1 MTQCSPSEL
10 PAIAKMQKKKHK
22 TQEEMDPSGEDVT
35 DRLYVLAALKDA
47 WTAVSLS
54 SAKSMVLITDGGDV
68 AGQSITLCYGFVPGI
83 GRGFLLPHQVPSSC
97 ALCICDGF
105 AFLLVL
111 FFALPKVKLSILVCL
126 QCWPKVWPKVE
137 ASGSV

>member
-22 TQEEMDPSGEDVT
+22 TQEEMDPSGEDVP

-83 GRGFLLPHQVPSSC
+83 GRGFLLPHQVPIHHPVPCVFAMDLLSC
-97 ALCICDGF
+97 LRC
-105 AFLLVL
+105 FL
-111 FFALPKVKLSILVCL
+111 PC
-126 QCWPKVWPKVE
+126 PN
-137 ASGSV
+137 